1 MKRAGEFSSRM
12 RFVFFAIA
20 AILTIVS
27 TLFSNKLAKDLANEE
42 RKKIELWAEAVK
54 LFVTEPE
61 GDVQMDYSLIKKIF
75 EGNTNIPVILVDQE
89 KNIIE
94 YKNLD
99 TSSRD
104 QPSDIEA
111 KARKII
117 AKNKFIEITLSDDIS
132 QYVYYDESNLLIKL
146 TYFPFI
152 QLMVMFVFLLL
163 TLYALNT
170 SMRAEQDRVWV
181 GLSKETAHQL
191 GTPISSLLA
200 WVELLKLKN
209 VDEKLL
215 IEMSKDT
222 QRLKTIAERFSK
234 IGSKPDPTPE
244 DIRPALENAV
254 NYIRNRSSKKIIFST
269 ILPEKETK
277 VYLNIPL
284 FEWVIENLCKNAI
297 DAMEATGKI
306 TIKVIPEGKNLII
319 DVSDTGKGISKSNFK
334 NVFKPGYTT
343 KARGWGLGLSL
354 VKRIIE
360 ENHNGRIF
368 VKNSESGKGTTFRI
382 ILKQVLSQSHN

>member
-1 MKRAGEFSSRM
+1 MKRASEFSSRM

-20 AILTIVS
+20 AILTIAS

-117 AKNKFIEITLSDDIS
+117 AKNKFIEIKLSDDIS

-200 WVELLKLKN
+200 WVELLKLKD

-297 DAMEATGKI
+297 DAMDATGKI

-368 VKNSESGKGTTFRI
+368 VKNSEPGKGTTFRI
-382 ILKQVLSQSHN
+382 ILKQVLLQSNH

>member
-1 MKRAGEFSSRM
+1 M

-20 AILTIVS
+20 AILTIAS

-42 RKKIELWAEAVK
+42 RKKIELWAEAVR
-54 LFVTEPE
+54 LFDTEPE
-61 GDVQMDYSLIKKIF
+61 GDAQMDYTLILKIF
-75 EGNTNIPVILVDQE
+75 EGNTNIPMVLVDQE
-89 KNIIE
+89 KKIIE

-104 QPSDIEA
+104 KPSDIEA

-117 AKNKFIEITLSDDIS
+117 AKNKFIEVKLSDEIS
-132 QYVYYDESNLLIKL
+132 QYVYYDESNLLRKL

-163 TLYALNT
+163 TIYALNT

-200 WVELLKLKN
+200 WVELLKLKD

-222 QRLKTIAERFSK
+222 QRLNTIAERFSK

-269 ILPEKETK
+269 VLPEKETR

-297 DAMEATGKI
+297 DAMDATGKI

-382 ILKQVLSQSHN
+382 ILKQVLSHN